1 MSVEKNSNLNTHCD
15 LQPNFQNVFKNIP
28 PNKRHNFFF
37 LALMLHIDLLR
48 RDRQGW

>member
-37 LALMLHIDLLR
+37 FGIDASYR
-48 RDRQGW
+48 PIEKG